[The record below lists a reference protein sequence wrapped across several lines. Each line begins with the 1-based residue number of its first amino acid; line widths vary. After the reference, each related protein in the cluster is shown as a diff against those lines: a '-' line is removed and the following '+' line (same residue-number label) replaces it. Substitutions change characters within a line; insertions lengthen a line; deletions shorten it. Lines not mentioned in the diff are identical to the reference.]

1 MFCLLVTL
9 NHIVYKDYMV
19 VALIIFFAI
28 MAAFLNAE
36 SAVIQR
42 YQAGKPESHE
52 LFRSN
57 FIRTLS
63 KNPKWIGGAGL
74 QVLGFF
80 FQAAALKKGSLIVVE
95 PLLTI
100 DLVFMMLILHYSKHV
115 PVGKREWAAII
126 MICSGLSGMLASAN
140 PVAGKKP
147 YQLPRLTLSV
157 IIIAIIILIGIYA
170 VRRIKQS
177 SYRALAAGVA
187 AGFSFALVASFTKIV
202 TGELNQGLVYV
213 FTNWEL
219 WALLC
224 VGLVSVIMAQ
234 NAYGSGP
241 VAISQPTMEI
251 IEPVISIALGI
262 YIFGDMVNLGAVNLF
277 FAVISAVIAGSGIVL
292 LSRSKK
298 LQVLEI

>member
-1 MFCLLVTL
+1 M
-9 NHIVYKDYMV
+9 I

-28 MAAFLNAE
+28 MAAFINAE

-42 YQAGKPESHE
+42 YQTGSPQSHE
-52 LFRSN
+52 LFRSD
-57 FIRTLS
+57 FIKKLS

-74 QVLGFF
+74 QVIGFF
-80 FQAAALKKGSLIVVE
+80 FQAAALRKGSLLVVE

-100 DLVFMMLILHYSKHV
+100 DLVFMMLILHFSKHV
-115 PVGKREWAAII
+115 SVGKREWAAIV
-126 MICSGLSGMLASAN
+126 MICAGLSGMLASAN
-140 PVAGKKP
+140 PVSGKKP

-157 IIIAIIILIGIYA
+157 IIIAIIILIGVYA

-177 SYRALAAGVA
+177 NYRALAAGVA

-202 TGELNQGLVYV
+202 TGELSQGLVYV
-213 FTNWEL
+213 FTNWQL

-224 VGLVSVIMAQ
+224 VGLVSVVMAQ

-262 YIFGDMVNLGAVNLF
+262 YIFGDMVSLGALNLF
-277 FAVISAVIAGSGIVL
+277 FAVISAVIAGLGIVL

-298 LQVLEI
+298 LEAVEI